1 MNGRFANMSTDEL
14 IQARLARDIS
24 AADAEEIQ
32 QELLRRRAGREPGP
46 GPARG
51 ALEERSGSAREP
63 RPVRIVDF
71 DMPFGSMVVF
81 MLKWTFAAIPAM
93 LLLFAAAI
101 AIWVFAGGA
110 LATLLGN
117 R

>member
-32 QELLRRRAGREPGP
+32 QELLRRRAGREPAP
-46 GPARG
+46 GPARV
-51 ALEERSGSAREP
+51 ASEERAGSEREP
-63 RPVRIVDF
+63 RAVRVLDF
-71 DMPFGSMVVF
+71 DMPFWSMVVF

-93 LLLFAAAI
+93 LILFAAAV
-101 AIWVFAGGA
+101 AIWVLAGGA
-110 LATLLGN
+110 LATLLGPG
-117 R
+117 

>member
-32 QELLRRRAGREPGP
+32 QELLRRRAGREPRP

-51 ALEERSGSAREP
+51 APEERAGSERELVN
-63 RPVRIVDF
+63 VRVLDF
-71 DMPFGSMVVF
+71 DMPFWGMVVF

-93 LLLFAAAI
+93 LILFAAAV
-101 AIWVFAGGA
+101 AIWVLAGGA
-110 LATLLGN
+110 LATLLGP